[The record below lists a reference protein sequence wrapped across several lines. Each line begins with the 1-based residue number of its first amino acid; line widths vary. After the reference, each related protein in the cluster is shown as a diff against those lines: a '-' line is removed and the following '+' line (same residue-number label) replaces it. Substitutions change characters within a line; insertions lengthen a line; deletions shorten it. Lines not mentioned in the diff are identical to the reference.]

1 MFDKTKKAEDES
13 NTGKQKHGKACPT
26 LQNKTTEEI
35 LNIELKLDEPDPNEE
50 IPAIAELETL
60 EEEWQKLL
68 EEKTQLEKTEKMLRK
83 KVMEEIKARKR
94 KIETL
99 RKQIPVLKERCETLA
114 KMLDIKI
121 QK

>member
-1 MFDKTKKAEDES
+1 MFDKTKKAEDEN
-13 NTGKQKHGKACPT
+13 NTDKQKHGKVCPT
-26 LQNKTTEEI
+26 LQNKMTAEI
-35 LNIELKLDEPDPNEE
+35 PNIELKLDEPDTNEE
-50 IPAIAELETL
+50 IPAVVELERL
-60 EEEWQKLL
+60 EEEWQELL

-83 KVMEEIKARKR
+83 KVIEEIKARKR

-99 RKQIPVLKERCETLA
+99 RRQIPALKERCETLA